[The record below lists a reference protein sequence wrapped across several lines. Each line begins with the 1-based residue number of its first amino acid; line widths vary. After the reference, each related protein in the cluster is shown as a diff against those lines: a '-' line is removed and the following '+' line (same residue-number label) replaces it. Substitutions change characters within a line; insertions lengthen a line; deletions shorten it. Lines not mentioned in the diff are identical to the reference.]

1 MTLENTEV
9 ADQTVQSVVYYDQ
22 STKVVNVVSVRPFV
36 PQIEVEA
43 PTMPIQFVPGFA
55 IPNVIKTDVGL
66 KTVITTVQTTSTE
79 LTKATI
85 VSSEV
90 QPISDSITK
99 YTVLF
104 DLGGQKTQTVHLYDS
119 TTQKTTAVTE
129 SEVTSV
135 SASYLTTTVK
145 DEQTVISSN
154 NIIKIAE
161 AYPSV
166 Q

>member
-1 MTLENTEV
+1 M
-9 ADQTVQSVVYYDQ
+9 QSIVYYDQ

-36 PQIEVEA
+36 PQTEVS

-55 IPNVIKTDVGL
+55 VPNVIKTDVGL

-79 LTKATI
+79 LTKATV

-119 TTQKTTAVTE
+119 TTQKTTTVT
-129 SEVTSV
+129 VTAIDTISV
-135 SASYLTTTVK
+135 PVYVS
-145 DEQTVISSN
+145 Q
-154 NIIKIAE
+154 
-161 AYPSV
+161 
-166 Q
+166 